1 MPGGVRTIDAR
12 GLYILPGGIDTH
24 THMNMPFMGTTTCDD
39 FYSGT
44 KAALAGGTT
53 TIMDFVIPPKGAS
66 LVAAFKKWNEWAKD
80 NACCDYT
87 FRVAIPE
94 FKKGKTDVEM
104 ETLVKEFGVNSFK
117 CFMAYKGDLML
128 TDEELI
134 GVFAK
139 CRELGAI
146 ALVHAENGEI
156 IDYNVKKLK
165 SQGVSGPEGH
175 LQSRPEEVEAEA
187 TNRAIVLANQVN
199 CPLYVVH
206 VMSRSAADVICS
218 ARNRGCLVFGESITA
233 GFGTDGSHY
242 FDRNWRVAAAHV
254 LSPPLRTD
262 QTTSEHLIN
271 LLASGQLQTTGS
283 DHCTFNTEQKE
294 LGAKDFSKIPNGVNG
309 VEERLVILWEKAVK
323 TGILDVK
330 QFVAVTSTNA
340 AKTFNIYPRKGRL
353 AKGSDADLIIWGP
366 KSQTISAKTHHSN
379 VDFNIF
385 EGMHVS
391 SGPQVVISNGK
402 VVLDESGF
410 HVTQGIGRLLSC
422 PPNSQHVYGAINTRA
437 KQAPIKVDR
446 SGKAPANE
454 MPPPQAAPAAA
465 ASNTNQA
472 APGPV
477 NGSEL
482 PKLSELNTLAA
493 MSVHDSQEVSPTNF
507 YKGTT
512 RSGVR
517 NLQVRQFKSIV
528 NTDSHH
534 FLLSHPKGF
543 IFQLERTA
551 DWRWQGWQVQ
561 HKSPQ
566 SARWSIQWNL
576 VKMIHRSVSFYLQLI
591 HPLAAE
597 F

>member
-12 GLYILPGGIDTH
+12 GLYILPGGVDTH

-53 TIMDFVIPPKGAS
+53 TIMDFVLPPKGVG

-104 ETLVKEFGVNSFK
+104 ESLVKEFGVNSFK

-128 TDEELI
+128 SDEELI
-134 GVFAK
+134 GVFDK

-146 ALVHAENGEI
+146 ALVHAENGDI

-187 TNRAIVLANQVN
+187 TSRAIVLANQVN

-206 VMSRSAADVICS
+206 VMSRSAADVLAS
-218 ARNRGCLVFGESITA
+218 ARNRGCLVFGEAITA

-353 AKGSDADLIIWGP
+353 AKGSDADILIWGP

-410 HVTQGIGRLLSC
+410 HVTQGMGRLLSC
-422 PPNSQHVYGAINTRA
+422 PPNSQYVYGAINTRA
-437 KQAPIKVDR
+437 KLSPIKVDR
-446 SGKAPANE
+446 SGKAPVNE
-454 MPPPQAAPAAA
+454 MAPPPLPLAAASGGPAAA
-465 ASNTNQA
+465 PSSS
-472 APGPV
+472 V
-477 NGSEL
+477 NGSEH
-482 PKLSELNTLAA
+482 PKLSDLNTLAA
-493 MSVHDSQEVSPTNF
+493 MSVHDSQEVSPTSF

-517 NLQVRQFKSIV
+517 NLQVRQFGAL
-528 NTDSHH
+528 H
-534 FLLSHPKGF
+534 FHSAHRFFICLYPTGF
-543 IFQLERTA
+543 LFQLERTA
-551 DWRWQGWQVQ
+551 D
-561 HKSPQ
+561 
-566 SARWSIQWNL
+566 
-576 VKMIHRSVSFYLQLI
+576 
-591 HPLAAE
+591 
-597 F
+597 